1 MCSVNIQTNFLRG
14 DLLLEDKIPG
24 TNNGYRITYVFAV
37 YDNPICRKMNIRPYI
52 YIYTYPY
59 LCLYIHL
66 LIKSFFRENV
76 SHCKRCE
83 KEECGK

>member
-1 MCSVNIQTNFLRG
+1 M
-14 DLLLEDKIPG
+14 
-24 TNNGYRITYVFAV
+24 FAV